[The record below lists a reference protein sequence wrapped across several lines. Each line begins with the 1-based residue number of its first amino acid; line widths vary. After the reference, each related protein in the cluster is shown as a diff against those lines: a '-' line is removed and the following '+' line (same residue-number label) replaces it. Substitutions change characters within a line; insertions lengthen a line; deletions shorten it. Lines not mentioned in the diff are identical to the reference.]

1 MAGGRFVES
10 AVVSGS
16 GRDGVG
22 AGPLDALSRTRR
34 RIDVETHVAVFTWV
48 LERLAE
54 AGLVKGK
61 TVGVD
66 ATTLEANAAMRSIE
80 RRDTG
85 ESYEAFV
92 RRLAEAS
99 GIEMPTRAEL
109 ARFDRS
115 RKNKKTSNEQW
126 QSPQDPDAKVR
137 PRRGLVL
144 DQFRLTC
151 RGHMND
157 DTLPADDRPQSPDV
171 ASEGVPAHSSEPL
184 SRPKVPAL
192 DLILGKPFPVLDSGF
207 VRVID
212 YLGDDCSVVQA
223 ARVSYPADRMKVD
236 GENRFA
242 EGQETSKAD
251 GGLIRTNL
259 DYNIALNKDSSLRRE
274 WVAVHDNLPLMIV
287 GTPGVTTVYKSG
299 TKYSQGEYNYA
310 AKATLIAN
318 SDQAVTAFEVRFV
331 SIDVF
336 GERMT
341 TLAATEI
348 QDIAAGEKKTFDWK
362 WNASRE
368 RDAARY
374 FASIAFIAKART
386 ADGQVHFASNDVV
399 LDAVRRFAKD
409 ATEADLDPSSDKP

>member
-1 MAGGRFVES
+1 MGRETMRISIIAAGAALCLAACSRS
-10 AVVSGS
+10 PA
-16 GRDGVG
+16 
-22 AGPLDALSRTRR
+22 PLR
-34 RIDVETHVAVFTWV
+34 
-48 LERLAE
+48 
-54 AGLVKGK
+54 
-61 TVGVD
+61 
-66 ATTLEANAAMRSIE
+66 N
-80 RRDTG
+80 
-85 ESYEAFV
+85 
-92 RRLAEAS
+92 
-99 GIEMPTRAEL
+99 AEL
-109 ARFDRS
+109 AEL
-115 RKNKKTSNEQW
+115 K
-126 QSPQDPDAKVR
+126 
-137 PRRGLVL
+137 
-144 DQFRLTC
+144 
-151 RGHMND
+151 
-157 DTLPADDRPQSPDV
+157 
-171 ASEGVPAHSSEPL
+171 
-184 SRPKVPAL
+184 
-192 DLILGKPFPVLDSGF
+192 I
-207 VRVID
+207 ID
-212 YLGDDCSVVQA
+212 
-223 ARVSYPADRMKVD
+223 PADRMKVD

-368 RDAARY
+368 RDVARY